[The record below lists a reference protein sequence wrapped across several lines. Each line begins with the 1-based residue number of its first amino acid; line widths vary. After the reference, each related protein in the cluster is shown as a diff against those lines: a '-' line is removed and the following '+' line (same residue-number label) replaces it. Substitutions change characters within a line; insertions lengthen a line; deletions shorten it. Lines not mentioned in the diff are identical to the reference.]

1 MNKKSIT
8 AFLLLTVAVF
18 SCDQLDD
25 KAVLGLPFEL
35 SESFTVNIQE
45 GEDSVFSQVL
55 TIDPQ
60 KDSSVVSNIENFNGI
75 EISELYYKISGVTTA
90 PETIFGL
97 GYIGYGLEENTMLDT
112 LVVLDSL
119 NITDIKG
126 EDYII
131 PLKLETVEQLNSLL
145 STGDPFY
152 IFTEG
157 AASETPV
164 KFTLT
169 MWAELILRVGV

>member
-1 MNKKSIT
+1 MNKQSIT
-8 AFLLLTVAVF
+8 AFLLIIVTVI

-25 KAVLGLPFEL
+25 KVVLGLPFEL
-35 SESFTVNIQE
+35 SESFTVDILE
-45 GEDSVFSQVL
+45 GEDSVFSQTL
-55 TIDPQ
+55 AIDPQ
-60 KDSSVVSNIENFNGI
+60 KDSSVVSNIENFNSI

-90 PETIFGL
+90 PETIFGS

-131 PLKLETVEQLNSLL
+131 TLERETAEQLNSLL
-145 STGDPFY
+145 STGEPFY

-169 MWAELILRVGV
+169 VWAELILRVGV